1 MQVEVRLPY
10 IKPQDMTEEQRD
22 FYEAHNEAM
31 KDMPYTWMLDGGEL
45 NGPSNSLLH
54 NVTVGKG
61 LFAVGR
67 QIIRESIQA
76 VGLAIHEL
84 AILAAVTG
92 ANAAYA
98 VWAHTILAQK
108 AGLSDD
114 KIAAVVAGHPS
125 PDFTHEE
132 RVAYELATALLKP
145 GPIPTI
151 TYDRSVETFGEMG
164 TMKLIYAI
172 GSFKNTATIL
182 NAYNEPIP
190 ADERARASHLGASR
204 R

>member
-1 MQVEVRLPY
+1 MHAEARLPY
-10 IKPQDMTEEQRD
+10 IKPEDMTEEQRE

-31 KDMPYTWMLDGGEL
+31 KAMPYTWMLEGGEL

-54 NVTVGKG
+54 NVTVGKA

-67 QIIRESIQA
+67 QTIRESIQA
-76 VGLAIHEL
+76 VGVAIHEV

-92 ANAAYA
+92 ANAPYA
-98 VWAHTILAQK
+98 IWAHTILAQK

-114 KIAAVVAGHPS
+114 KIAAIVAGYAS

-151 TYDRSVETFGEMG
+151 TYNRAVETFGEMS

-190 ADERARASHLGASR
+190 AQE
-204 R
+204 